1 MILLLDIGNTRIK
14 WARLADGKL
23 GAQQAEV
30 HLEAELGPLLE
41 RVFDGPAPERVL
53 ASNVAGPLVAAA
65 LRELCEERFGQRP
78 ELLIPGSEL
87 CGVKNGYKDPTR
99 LGADRWAG
107 VIGAFHRH
115 GGPACVMD
123 AGTAITVDAVD
134 GKGKHL
140 GGLIAPGPQTMRRA
154 LAGSTASL
162 RDNGEGEFGLLC
174 RETRSA
180 ISSGGW
186 HTAAGFL
193 ERMHQLV
200 GRELGTKTRFLLTG
214 GDAGRLAELVPSRF
228 TLVPD
233 LVLQGLA
240 VVAGSGEPR

>member
-14 WARLADGKL
+14 WARLEGGRL
-23 GAQQAEV
+23 GPQ
-30 HLEAELGPLLE
+30 EARIHAGEELGPVLQQ
-41 RVFDGPAPERVL
+41 VFEGPKPERVL

-65 LRELCEERFGQRP
+65 IRELCEDRYGQRP
-78 ELLIPGSEL
+78 ELLIPAPEA
-87 CGVKNGYKDPTR
+87 CGVKNGYKDPAR
-99 LGADRWAG
+99 LGADRWAA
-107 VIGAFHRH
+107 VIGAFNH
-115 GGPACVMD
+115 GGGPVCVVD

-134 GKGKHL
+134 AKSNHL

-162 RDNGEGEFGLLC
+162 RDNGEGEFALLC

-193 ERMHQLV
+193 ERMHHLV
-200 GRELGTKTRFLLTG
+200 GKELGSKTRFLLTG
-214 GDAGRLAELVPSRF
+214 GDAERLAELVPGTF
-228 TLVPD
+228 TLAPA

-240 VVAGSGEPR
+240 VVAGARP